1 MKGLS
6 APLEIA
12 WVATFFIWMVLL
24 LVGPLRGLIL
34 DPPTA
39 WVGELISPRSVVVA

>member
-1 MKGLS
+1 MSPAVGSGRADRPAAVLGI
-6 APLEIA
+6 APELA
-12 WVATFFIWMVLL
+12 LN
-24 LVGPLRGLIL
+24 L